1 MLRRVLYFG
10 LVLPLALGLA
20 WSLSWALPKLG
31 AGFGGRRGVWKR
43 LERLSGRRD
52 PKRPLLWF
60 HVASAG
66 EFLQMEPLLRRARE
80 RGAQVAVTVTSISGL
95 RWLGRI
101 APWPETVWA
110 DLLPWE
116 GMGTAHR
123 LYEALRPSAVIYA
136 QAELWPGMV
145 WEGSR
150 RGIPQ
155 VLLVARLD
163 PRSARVRSPLQRW
176 FYRDLYQRLNAILA
190 GSNADLAVLH
200 RLVPRHPAL
209 RLGGD
214 PGMETVL
221 RRLDEAPL
229 PAYPAGTAVAP
240 VLIAGSTWPPD
251 EALLLGAVRSVRG
264 PFPGLRIILA
274 PHEPTDE
281 RLTALESVWR
291 DLGTVRLSQ
300 MEAAR
305 PDAMPP
311 VLLVDRIGRL
321 AGLYR
326 FGTLAYVGGA
336 FTTGVHNVAEPAA
349 AGLPVLF
356 GPRYHNSAAAGLL
369 LEAGLAFSV
378 LDAAALASAVLD
390 LLKTPDRCVTVG
402 RQARTR
408 IEQMAS
414 AAQTSWDA
422 IAACVPALLPPR

>member
-20 WSLSWALPKLG
+20 WSLSWTSPKLR
-31 AGFGGRRGVWKR
+31 AGFSRRRGVWKR
-43 LERLSGRRD
+43 LLRLSGRRD
-52 PKRPLLWF
+52 PTKALLWF

-95 RWLGRI
+95 RWLERV

-110 DLLPWE
+110 DLLPWD
-116 GMGTAHR
+116 GLRTAPA

-136 QAELWPGMV
+136 QADLWPGLV
-145 WEGSR
+145 WEGAR

-163 PRSARVRSPLQRW
+163 PRSARARSPLLRW
-176 FYRDLYQRLNAILA
+176 FYRDLYRRLSAILA
-190 GSNADLAVLH
+190 GAEADLAALNA
-200 RLVPRHPAL
+200 LVPGHPAV

-229 PAYPAGTAVAP
+229 PAVPAGTAAAP
-240 VLIAGSTWPPD
+240 VLVAGSTWPPD
-251 EALLLGAVRSVRG
+251 EALLLGAVRAIRG
-264 PFPGLRIILA
+264 RVPGLRIILA

-281 RLTALESVWR
+281 HLAALEAAWR
-291 DLGTVRLSQ
+291 EIGTVRLSRLDG
-300 MEAAR
+300 APPAGLV
-305 PDAMPP
+305 P

-326 FGTLAYVGGA
+326 LGTLAYVGGA

-369 LEAGLAFSV
+369 LEGELAFV
-378 LDAAALASAVLD
+378 VQDAAALAAALLD
-390 LLKTPDRCVTVG
+390 LLKTPDRCVSLG
-402 RQARTR
+402 QQARAR
-408 IEQMAS
+408 IEHMAA

-422 IAACVPALLPPR
+422 VAACVPALRPPH